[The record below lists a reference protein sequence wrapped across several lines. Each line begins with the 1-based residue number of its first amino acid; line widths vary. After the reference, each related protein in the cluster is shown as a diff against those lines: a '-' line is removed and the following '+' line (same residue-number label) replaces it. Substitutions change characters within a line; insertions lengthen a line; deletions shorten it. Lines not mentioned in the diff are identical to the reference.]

1 VKLGLTFLLAGL
13 AGTMQPAF
21 AQGGSIVV
29 PKTVEAGSA
38 FSIETA
44 GSGKATLY
52 IVGLGQVLKRDV
64 SLGEAALFPAGSLY
78 HAGHYLVLLSGAAST
93 ESGAFDVAPAAKPA
107 ELSFL
112 AEPSRLPVG
121 LHDGITGAAY
131 VFDAYRNLI
140 VAPSPVSFE
149 LSGPTGAAQKRTVT
163 TRDGAAWIA
172 MDSTAQQGADK
183 FVAQIDGISST
194 RVIGQV
200 AGDPCGLKMS
210 AKPSGNQVELETDP
224 VRDCGG
230 NAVPDGTI
238 VTFTESYRDSQS
250 TVDVPLKRGI
260 AKVDMPAHNGAT
272 ISVASGVVM
281 GNQIRWEGR

>member
-1 VKLGLTFLLAGL
+1 MRLGFPILMLGLA
-13 AGTMQPAF
+13 ATMQPAL
-21 AQGGSIVV
+21 AQDGGITV

-38 FSIETA
+38 FSIQST

-64 SLGEAALFPAGSLY
+64 NLGETTSFPAESLS
-78 HAGHYLVLLSGAAST
+78 HAGHYLVVFAGANST
-93 ESGAFDVAPAAKPA
+93 ESGAFDVTPAGKPT

-121 LHDGITGAAY
+121 LRDGITGAAY
-131 VFDAYRNLI
+131 VFDAYGNLI
-140 VAPSPVSFE
+140 VTPSPVSFE
-149 LSGPTGAAQKRTVT
+149 LSSSTGAVQKRTVT

-172 MDSTAQQGADK
+172 LDSTAQQGKDK
-183 FVAQIDGISST
+183 FVAEVDGISAT

-200 AGDPCGLKMS
+200 AGDPCGLNMS
-210 AKPSGNQVELETDP
+210 AKPSGNEIELETDP
-224 VRDCGG
+224 VRDCSG

-260 AKVDMPAHNGAT
+260 AKVDMPAHDGAT
-272 ISVASGVVM
+272 ITVASGVVM

>member
-1 VKLGLTFLLAGL
+1 VRLGLPFLLAGL
-13 AGTMQPAF
+13 AVTMQPVF
-21 AQGGSIVV
+21 AQGGNIVV
-29 PKTVEAGSA
+29 PKTVEAGSE
-38 FSIETA
+38 FSIRTA
-44 GSGKATLY
+44 GGGRSTLY

-64 SLGEAALFPAGSLY
+64 NLGETTFFPAGSIST
-78 HAGHYLVLLSGAAST
+78 AGHYLVVLTGASST
-93 ESGAFDVAPAAKPA
+93 ETGAFDVSPAAKPA

-112 AEPSRLPVG
+112 AEPSRLPVA
-121 LHDGITGAAY
+121 LHDAITGAAY

-140 VAPSPVSFE
+140 VAPAPVSFE
-149 LSGPTGAAQKRTVT
+149 LSSPTGAAKKRSVT
-163 TRDGAAWIA
+163 TRDGAAWVA
-172 MDSTAQQGADK
+172 MDSTAQQGKDK
-183 FVAQIDGISST
+183 FVAEIDGISSA

-210 AKPSGNQVELETDP
+210 AKPSGNQIELETDP